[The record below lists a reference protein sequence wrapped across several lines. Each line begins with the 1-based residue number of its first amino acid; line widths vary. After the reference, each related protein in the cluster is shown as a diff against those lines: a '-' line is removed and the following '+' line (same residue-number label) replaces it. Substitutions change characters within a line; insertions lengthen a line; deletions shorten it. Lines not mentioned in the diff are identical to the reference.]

1 MFGEKLFLSP
11 PSYKRCFYPSF
22 HTSQSTEL
30 AIFNW
35 IPCFLMLRGWDKAS
49 KRMCLSVCQYILEVI
64 LSSLYDLFSNVLI
77 KSTFS
82 IDDMPNKMGG
92 SWESP
97 PCFSFW
103 IFHRNKKRSYV
114 MLFLS
119 AFIQAD
125 PIWKHIL
132 CV

>member
-11 PSYKRCFYPSF
+11 PSYKRCFYSSF

-49 KRMCLSVCQYILEVI
+49 KNVFECLVNTFSR
-64 LSSLYDLFSNVLI
+64 LSSLYMTYFQTCLST
-77 KSTFS
+77 STFS

-92 SWESP
+92 SWEFP
-97 PCFSFW
+97 P
-103 IFHRNKKRSYV
+103 V
-114 MLFLS
+114 FLS
-119 AFIQAD
+119 EYFIEIRHD
-125 PIWKHIL
+125 PTMWCSFCQPLFKQIL
-132 CV
+132 FESIFCV